1 MMIETHAPSA
11 YSYPLLIRHLWHTPL
26 NNNPQQ
32 QIVSGDTL
40 RYDYRR
46 LRERVGRL
54 AAALAELGIGAGDTV
69 AVMDWDTHR
78 YLECFFAIPMMG
90 AVLHTINVRLAPEQ
104 ILYTINHAA
113 DDAIL
118 LHADFMPII
127 EQLRDRI
134 ERPLRLVYIDDREDA
149 AIPPGFT
156 AEYESMLAATDAA
169 YPFEDFDENT
179 TATTF
184 YTTGTTGDPKG
195 VFYSHRQL
203 VLHTLGLVANLGSAD
218 GIHRF
223 HRGDVYMPI
232 TPMFH
237 VHAWGM
243 PYAATLMGVKQ
254 VYPGRYEPA
263 RLLQLIEREGVT
275 FSHCVPAILQM
286 LLADPEAAATDLSRW
301 KVVIGGSAMPRGL
314 ARAAA
319 ERGIAAW
326 TGYGLSETCPVLT
339 MADMSGIT
347 GVDTDDAGIARRCV
361 TGKPVGMVELRVVD
375 ERMNDIPRG
384 NGVSGEIVVRA
395 PWLTQGYAG
404 NEDGSRALWESG
416 YLHTGDVG
424 YLDEQGSLHI
434 TDRIKDVIKSGG
446 EWVSSLELEDI
457 VSRCDGVAEVA
468 AIGVV
473 DAQWGERPLLV
484 VARSNPELTADEVL
498 AAVRAEV
505 ERGRLSKWAV
515 PERVEF
521 VDALP
526 RTSVGK
532 LDKKL
537 LRGQYGES

>member
-32 QIVSGDTL
+32 QIVSGDTQ

-263 RLLQLIEREGVT
+263 WLLQLIEREGVT

-468 AIGVV
+468 AIGIV